1 MKKIRTLWKK
11 AGQKRRTWT
20 RQAQLG
26 IEELEPRLVM
36 STAPRVVLISL
47 DGATPRLVDQ
57 YLASGAL
64 PSDQGL
70 GLLKS
75 VGVEASQNITI
86 TPSLTAPGHIAIAT
100 GSTANNNDINANSF
114 NLISN
119 PFYTISSGNVRSTS
133 ISGFAAPI
141 GGYNY
146 TGAGIDP
153 SETNT
158 PTADPVWANILA
170 DGQKVV
176 AATFPGADGATITVP
191 ALPDNPVI
199 QSAADRTVTYT
210 VPFGAN
216 GGVFEKGF
224 DVSGKF
230 VPDSGA
236 MTVTSQ
242 LAAIGI
248 TSKSSVVKIANPSD
262 SFTVGGVAFSIRVA
276 AIDTTTAGQ
285 YDTLVFFDATQG
297 IKPGPYTLPSTGPAI
312 VKAPAAGQANGAL
325 FYLEGSSNKA
335 GLAFEVSSFAADL
348 STVHF
353 VRTSASAIPRN
364 APVLSYVDDI
374 NNNVG
379 FWEPQEDFFI
389 SERLASGLTTFSNQ
403 ELEAITND
411 MNDRFVKYQTAVGLR
426 GISQTPDAGL
436 AMIYIEE
443 PDGLEHQYLLTDPRQ
458 ATNPKDPTSILSG
471 QDPATVARYAGYVQR
486 AYQDANQAVQAV
498 INQVGVDANGVPNS
512 DIIVVSD
519 HGFDP
524 FHTSVN
530 INALLNTIVNNT
542 PDPDNPGQN
551 FNNNDPKG
559 GTNFPLVRAIS
570 SGPAVNFYFNLQGRE
585 PASPAPYD
593 KQLSQKQYLAL
604 EQAISDGLKNFLD
617 VNTNYEN
624 TAGTPNNVFDTT
636 HIFTRPANL
645 GDANFGLETSQFIG
659 QDTGDVFA
667 LLNVGYNF
675 DGTQSPVVHRMGD
688 VSSGTPSQVLDFNVL
703 SVPNFYGAHGY
714 DPNLKDMSA
723 IFFAAGP
730 DIGHGTVPLVHNID
744 IAPTIDGLLGVTPAA
759 TVQGTAIPLLKLPD
773 GVASGDTTQSS
784 TVLWTRSLTKG
795 TVTFDV
801 STDPAFGTIVQILTA
816 TDTDPLTPVKVQVN
830 GLTPGTQYYYRV
842 TDAGGATGTGTFR
855 TSAPVGAYTGLDF
868 GVSGDERGEL
878 APFPSIANAAGKNLD
893 FFAEFGDTIY
903 ADFPSPDVN
912 KPQALTAQDFLQK
925 HNEMYSTRD
934 GLNTFADLR
943 GSTSVLATLDDHEL
957 VDNFAGGDT
966 PAALHAFRPAIPD
979 QSGPGVNFVND
990 TPVFKNAVNA
1000 FEAYNPIQDQT
1011 YGNTGD
1017 PLTANKTKLYRY
1029 NTYGQ
1034 DAAVFTLDARS
1045 FRSPELPPVDP
1056 SNSASIAAF
1065 LTNTFNANRT
1075 LLGKP
1080 QLALLEQNL
1089 LDAQNQGITW
1099 KFILIPEPIE
1109 NFGVIGGEDHF
1120 EGYAA
1125 ERTQLLKFISDNHIT
1140 NAEFISAD
1148 FHGTTVNRLSYQTAP
1163 FGPQIQTNSFEVIT
1177 GPVAF
1182 DKPFGPTIVDLATS
1196 LGLLTPA
1203 QNAFYNGLP
1212 EGLAKETFIAN
1223 LVNAQLAPLGYNQ
1236 LSPTANPLPNMK
1248 LLQGLYMATDVY
1260 GWTEFNIDPD
1270 TQKLTV
1276 TTYGITPYSEAE
1288 LEANPSAILN
1298 RVPQI
1303 VSQFEV
1309 TPELSAA
1316 AHLVG
1321 SKLVINGSTG
1331 NDQIEVERQGHRI
1344 IVENTDQEIGT
1355 FDLAGVNQIIVNGLA
1370 GNDQIRVSES
1380 IEIDAILFGGS
1391 GNDVLTGGG
1400 GNNLLVG
1407 GAGNDKLFGGR
1418 GRNVEIGGAGT
1429 DELRGGPRGDLL
1441 IGNST
1446 IYDRNLSALM
1456 SVFTEWNSS
1465 DSFSTR
1471 MNKLRNGI
1479 GVPRLDSST
1488 VLEDF
1493 ARDDIFGG
1501 GSQDWILATGQDKV
1515 HGDHDERD

>member
-1 MKKIRTLWKK
+1 
-11 AGQKRRTWT
+11 
-20 RQAQLG
+20 
-26 IEELEPRLVM
+26 
-36 STAPRVVLISL
+36 
-47 DGATPRLVDQ
+47 
-57 YLASGAL
+57 
-64 PSDQGL
+64 
-70 GLLKS
+70 
-75 VGVEASQNITI
+75 
-86 TPSLTAPGHIAIAT
+86 
-100 GSTANNNDINANSF
+100 
-114 NLISN
+114 
-119 PFYTISSGNVRSTS
+119 
-133 ISGFAAPI
+133 
-141 GGYNY
+141 
-146 TGAGIDP
+146 
-153 SETNT
+153 
-158 PTADPVWANILA
+158 
-170 DGQKVV
+170 
-176 AATFPGADGATITVP
+176 
-191 ALPDNPVI
+191 
-199 QSAADRTVTYT
+199 
-210 VPFGAN
+210 
-216 GGVFEKGF
+216 
-224 DVSGKF
+224 
-230 VPDSGA
+230 
-236 MTVTSQ
+236 MTVTTQ

-248 TSKSSVVKIANPSD
+248 TSKSGVVKIANPND
-262 SFTVGGVAFSIRVA
+262 NFTVGGVAFSIRVA

-285 YDTLVFFDATQG
+285 YDTLVFFDANQG
-297 IKPGPYTLPSTGPAI
+297 ITPGPYTLPATGPAI
-312 VKAPAAGQANGAL
+312 LKAPAAGKANGAP
-325 FYLEGSSNKA
+325 FYLAGSSNKA
-335 GLAFEVSSFAADL
+335 GLAFELSSFAPDL
-348 STVHF
+348 STVHY

-364 APVLSYVDDI
+364 APVLGSVDDV

-379 FWEPQEDFFI
+379 FWAPQEDFFI
-389 SERLASGLTTFSNQ
+389 SERLASGLTTFTDQ

-411 MNDRFVKYQTAVGLR
+411 MNDRFVQYQTAVGLR

-458 ATNPKDPTSILSG
+458 ATNPTDPNSILAG
-471 QDPATVARYAGYVQR
+471 QDPAKVARYASYIQHT
-486 AYQDANQAVQAV
+486 YQDANQAVQAV
-498 INQVGVDANGVPNS
+498 INAVGVDANGVPNS

-524 FHTSVN
+524 FHTAVN
-530 INALLNTIVNNT
+530 VNALLQSIVNNT
-542 PDPDNPGQN
+542 PDPDNPGHN
-551 FNNNDPKG
+551 FNNNDPNG

-570 SGPAVNFYFNLQGRE
+570 SGPAVNFYFNLAGRE
-585 PASPAPYD
+585 PASPAPYN
-593 KQLSQKQYLAL
+593 KQLSQAQYLAL
-604 EQAISDGLKNFLD
+604 QKALSDGLKNFLD
-617 VNTNYEN
+617 VNPNYEN
-624 TAGTPNNVFDTT
+624 TAGTANNVFDTA
-636 HIFTRPANL
+636 HVFARPAQL
-645 GDANFGLETSQFIG
+645 GDANFGLETSDFIG

-675 DGTQSPVVHRMGD
+675 DGTQTPVVHRLGD
-688 VSSGTPSQVLDFNVL
+688 VSAGTASQVLDFNVL

-759 TVQGTAIPLLKLPD
+759 TVQGKAIPLLKLPD
-773 GVASGDTTQSS
+773 GVASGDTTQTS
-784 TVLWTRSLTKG
+784 TVLWTRSLTLG
-795 TVTFDV
+795 TTTFDV
-801 STDPAFGTIVQILTA
+801 STDPAFGTVLQELTA
-816 TDTDPLTPVKVQVN
+816 TVTDPLVPVKVQVT

-842 TDAGGATGTGTFR
+842 TDAGGALGTGTFR

-868 GVSGDERGEL
+868 GVSGDERGDL

-912 KPQALTAQDFLQK
+912 KAQALTTQDFLQK

-990 TPVFKNAVNA
+990 TPIYKSAVSA
-1000 FEAYNPIQDQT
+1000 FQAYNPILDQT

-1017 PLTANKTKLYRY
+1017 PLTANKPKLYRY

-1045 FRSPELPPVDP
+1045 FRSPELPPADP
-1056 SNSASIAAF
+1056 TNAASVAAF

-1080 QLALLEQNL
+1080 QLTALEQNL

-1109 NFGVIGGEDHF
+1109 NFGPLTGEDHY

-1125 ERTQLLKFISDNHIT
+1125 ERTALLKFIGDNHLT
-1140 NAEFISAD
+1140 NVEFISAD

-1182 DKPFGPTIVDLATS
+1182 DKPFGPTVVDLATS
-1196 LGLLTPA
+1196 LGLLSPA
-1203 QNAFYNGLP
+1203 QNALYNSLP

-1223 LVNAQLAPLGYNQ
+1223 LVNAQLAPLGYNL
-1236 LSPTANPLPNMK
+1236 LSPTTNPLPNMK

-1276 TTYGITPYSEAE
+1276 TTYGIQPYSQAD
-1288 LEANPSAILN
+1288 LKANPAAVLS

-1309 TPELSAA
+1309 TPELPPA

-1321 SKLVINGSTG
+1321 STLVVNGSTG
-1331 NDQIEVERQGHRI
+1331 DDHIEAERQGHT
-1344 IVENTDQEIGT
+1344 IVVEDHEHTLGT
-1355 FDLAGVNQIIVNGLA
+1355 FDAAAVSQIIVNGLA
-1370 GNDQIRVSES
+1370 GNDL
-1380 IEIDAILFGGS
+1380 IEISEAIDINAALFGGS
-1391 GNDVLTGGG
+1391 GNDVLKGGG
-1400 GNNLLVG
+1400 GNTLLVG
-1407 GAGNDKLFGGR
+1407 GTGDDVLKGGH
-1418 GRNVEIGGAGT
+1418 GRNVEIGGAGS
-1429 DELRGGPRGDLL
+1429 DVLRGGQRGDLL

-1446 IYDRNLSALM
+1446 TYDRNLSALM
-1456 SVFTEWNSS
+1456 SIFGEWSS
-1465 DSFSTR
+1465 NDSFSVR
-1471 MNKLRNGI
+1471 VNKLRNGS
-1479 GVPRLDSST
+1479 GVPRLGAGT
-1488 VLEDF
+1488 VLEDS
-1493 ARDDIFGG
+1493 ARDVIFGEAG
-1501 GSQDWILATGQDKV
+1501 QDWVFATGADKV
-1515 HGDHDERD
+1515 LGHSDDQ